1 MSIKLTQYSKAA
13 GCGCKLAPSV
23 LEEILSGCKQDVIFQ
38 NLLVGNETKDD
49 AAVYDLGDGNC
60 IISTTDFFTPIVDD
74 PFDFGRI
81 AACNAISDIYAMG
94 GKPLMAI
101 AILVWPIDK
110 IPPHVAQEVIKGAL
124 EICTKAGIPLA
135 GGHSI
140 DNQEPIFGLAVTGT
154 VRKENIKANHTIQE
168 NDLLYFTKP
177 LGIGVLSTALKRGLL
192 DESHYGDIV
201 KSTTTLNAIGEK
213 LGTLPFVHAMTDVT
227 GFGFAGHLLEMLSG
241 NGLSN
246 NAFSAIIQKDALPII
261 EIAKDLAKQSCFPGG
276 TTRNHQAQAPYI
288 EGMEGLD
295 YIIYCDPQTSGG
307 LLFSVNPK
315 HEAEMDAFL
324 EAENQ
329 FVAKV
334 GKIVPKRAKAIV
346 FE

>member
-1 MSIKLTQYSKAA
+1 MSVKLTQYSKAA

-23 LEEILSGCKQDVIFQ
+23 LEEILSGCKQDLIFK

-49 AAVYDLGDGNC
+49 AAVYEMNDGNC

-124 EICTKAGIPLA
+124 EVCNRAGIPLA

-154 VRKENIKANHTIQE
+154 VKKENIKTNNAIQE

-192 DESHYGDIV
+192 DESHYEDLI
-201 KSTTTLNAIGEK
+201 KSTTQLNSIGEK

-241 NGLSN
+241 NDL
-246 NAFSAIIQKDALPII
+246 SAIIQKDALPIL

-276 TTRNHQAQAPYI
+276 TTRNHQAQAPHI
-288 EGMEGLD
+288 EGMEGTD

-315 HEAEMDAFL
+315 HEAEMDTFL
-324 EAENQ
+324 RMENQ
-329 FVAKV
+329 FFAKV
-334 GKIVPKRAKAIV
+334 GKIEAKRGKTIV

>member
-23 LEEILSGCKQDVIFQ
+23 LEEILSGCKQDVTFK

-49 AAVYDLGDGNC
+49 AAVYELNDGNC

-74 PFDFGRI
+74 PYDFGRI

-140 DNQEPIFGLAVTGT
+140 DNQEPIFGLAVTGM
-154 VRKENIKANHTIQE
+154 VKKENIKTNNAIQE

-192 DESHYGDIV
+192 DESHYEDII
-201 KSTTTLNAIGEK
+201 KSTTALNSIGEK

-227 GFGFAGHLLEMLSG
+227 GFGFAGHLLEMLDG
-241 NGLSN
+241 NDL
-246 NAFSAIIQKDALPII
+246 SAIIQKDALPII

-276 TTRNHQAQAPYI
+276 TTRNHQAQAPHI
-288 EGMEGLD
+288 AGMEGSD

-307 LLFSVNPK
+307 LLFSVNPAN
-315 HEAEMDAFL
+315 EAEMDAFL
-324 EAENQ
+324 QAENQ
-329 FVAKV
+329 FFAKV
-334 GKIVPKRAKAIV
+334 GKIEAKREKAIV